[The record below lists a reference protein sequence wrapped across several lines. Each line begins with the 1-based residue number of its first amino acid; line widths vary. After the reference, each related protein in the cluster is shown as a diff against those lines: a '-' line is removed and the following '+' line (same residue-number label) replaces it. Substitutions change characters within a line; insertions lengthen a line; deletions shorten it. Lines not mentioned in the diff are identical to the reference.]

1 MNPSLL
7 PMFMVWTAAVTCG
20 VAAVTT
26 AIVWTLA
33 TRWATGRAEHRAEH
47 DVVQACLWAAT
58 PMEVL
63 AFYARYRPNP
73 PDLAAY
79 ADDRVARDP
88 ALEQLTRRPTLKV
101 RPSAPPE
108 PSDPVGKEE
117 APPPPPAA
125 TPVIEPRP
133 AAVSHRAMRRPVVG
147 WWEETGRPRLAG
159 WWARVRRVPE
169 PLVDD
174 ETRQRIELDMEIDQ
188 ARDEL
193 GKELGKQDTNLA
205 SFFLPPEPAS
215 RTDDAPPAPPVRDLR
230 EGSEHEHAPDGTAD
244 AIPAD
249 IPAASDEEIITSNDE
264 INTSSD
270 GLLNLA
276 PPPLCARCKG
286 TRRLALQPPGVT
298 TTESL
303 WSPCPDCCCVEPDPE
318 ALSGVCGWHTGGGL
332 CPDHQAADDLRQ
344 EDQAKRTADV

>member
-147 WWEETGRPRLAG
+147 WWEEIMRPRLAG
-159 WWARVRRVPE
+159 WWARIQGRAEPVP
-169 PLVDD
+169 DD
-174 ETRQRIELDMEIDQ
+174 K
-188 ARDEL
+188 ARE
-193 GKELGKQDTNLA
+193 ELGKQDANLA
-205 SFFLPPEPAS
+205 SLFLPP
-215 RTDDAPPAPPVRDLR
+215 RRDLR
-230 EGSEHEHAPDGTAD
+230 TDGAPDAQPVESAFA
-244 AIPAD
+244 AIAPTRAG
-249 IPAASDEEIITSNDE
+249 
-264 INTSSD
+264 SSM
-270 GLLNLA
+270 
-276 PPPLCARCKG
+276 PICRTRSPMRTPLM
-286 TRRLALQPPGVT
+286 T
-298 TTESL
+298 TGNGSRE
-303 WSPCPDCCCVEPDPE
+303 
-318 ALSGVCGWHTGGGL
+318 
-332 CPDHQAADDLRQ
+332 DLRR
-344 EDQAKRTADV
+344 KNMRFSS